1 MTIRE
6 IKMNAEAT
14 IKLMEHLE
22 ELHSPDTNIEE
33 RQHVVLSAKYILK
46 SAIVGAVVGDTI
58 HFIGQSGVL
67 EAV

>member
-6 IKMNAEAT
+6 IKNNAEAT
-14 IKLMEHLE
+14 IKLMQHLE
-22 ELHSPDTNIEE
+22 DIHGADAHVEE
-33 RQHVVLSAKYILK
+33 RTHVVLSAKYILK
-46 SAIVGAVVGDTI
+46 SVIVGAVVGQTV